1 MDRSGTQVMGV
12 VTFTYDDQGRPVFDE
27 PMFAEVVE
35 EMLEA
40 NVPQIFALSYQ
51 YVKAMTN

>member
-1 MDRSGTQVMGV
+1 
-12 VTFTYDDQGRPVFDE
+12 
-27 PMFAEVVE
+27 MFAEVVE